1 MNHRWTQ
8 KQVDFIIRNG
18 MLSDR
23 EISNHIGVDAAKIK
37 SYRRRNGIKKDPKFL
52 ADCLTN
58 IKKHGGG
65 RPTSRPHRQSETD
78 SQ

>member
-23 EISNHIGVDAAKIK
+23 EISNHIGVEPSKIK
-37 SYRRRNGIKKDPKFL
+37 SYRRRNGIKKDPKFMVE
-52 ADCLTN
+52 CLTN

-65 RPTSRPHRQSETD
+65 RPTRKSLQD
-78 SQ
+78 